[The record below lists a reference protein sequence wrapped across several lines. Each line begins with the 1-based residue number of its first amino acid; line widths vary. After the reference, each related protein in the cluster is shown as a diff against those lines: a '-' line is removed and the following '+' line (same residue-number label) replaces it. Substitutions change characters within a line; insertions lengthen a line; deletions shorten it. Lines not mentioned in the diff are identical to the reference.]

1 MQKARSVCENCNNL
15 RESNMIKK
23 LLLIYLLIVFVAC
36 PAFALDG
43 KKLLEQVDRNLNPE
57 SYESY
62 RKLINIEPSGA
73 KKEFTLFTVKKGVD
87 KVASLFLAPASEK
100 GRSTLRLG
108 DNMWLYIPNIGK
120 PIRITSLQSVVGGV
134 FNNADILQLDYT
146 AEYNVEK
153 VEEKGTQYLLYL
165 KAKTKSVA
173 YDNLKIWVNKDKN
186 LPTKIECLTE
196 AKMLIKTLYFKDVK
210 DFGGGLVRP
219 AVIETDSPLYK
230 GYKSVMILAKIKEK
244 TFKDE
249 VFTLT
254 FMPNMESLR

>member
-1 MQKARSVCENCNNL
+1 
-15 RESNMIKK
+15 MIKK
-23 LLLIYLLIVFVAC
+23 ILLICLLIVPMSSPV
-36 PAFALDG
+36 FAVDG
-43 KKLLEQVDRNLNPE
+43 KALLEQVDRNLSPE

-87 KVASLFLAPASEK
+87 KVASLFIAPASEK

-108 DNMWLYIPNIGK
+108 DNMWLNIPNVGK

-134 FNNADILQLDYT
+134 FNNADIMQLDY
-146 AEYNVEK
+146 AVEYDVEK
-153 VEEKGTQYLLYL
+153 IEEGAEYLLYL

-173 YDNLKIWVNKDKN
+173 YDRLKIWVNKDKK
-186 LPTKIECLTE
+186 LPTRIECLTE
-196 AKMLIKTLYFKDVK
+196 ANMLIKTLYFKDIK
-210 DFGGGLVRP
+210 DFGGGIVRP

-230 GYKSVMILAKIKEK
+230 GYKSVIIMAGVKKR

-254 FMPNMESLR
+254 FLPNLESLR